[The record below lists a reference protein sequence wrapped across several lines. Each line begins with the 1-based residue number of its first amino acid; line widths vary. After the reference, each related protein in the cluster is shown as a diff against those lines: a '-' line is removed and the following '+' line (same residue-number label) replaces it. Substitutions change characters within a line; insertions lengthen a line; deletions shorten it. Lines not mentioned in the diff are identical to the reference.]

1 MKVGKVG
8 EQVEVRKME
17 VVSVPDIGHDQLT
30 LGEFH
35 VTLALSLGG
44 DGDKCSVSKGSMV
57 GS

>member
-1 MKVGKVG
+1 MGKVE

-44 DGDKCSVSKGSMV
+44 DGDKCSVSKGSML